1 MTITSWLRARRG
13 TATTVIL
20 SVLASGTLGAAVLHR
35 GFPVADVDLT
45 AREVWVTNGEQLLA
59 GRLNRQIEELDGAV
73 NAASNAFD
81 VLQDGEDVFLY
92 DESVGAVERV
102 DPAFTTLGQRVDVP
116 PGSQV
121 RFGGRTLAVLSPAG
135 ELWVTDAAG
144 DLALSTADAEPV
156 AALGEGARVVVS
168 RDGTVFA
175 TSPEQRTLVRIDQGD
190 AEASATR
197 LPALGDHELTAVGD
211 VPVVLDRDANAIVV
225 DGAARA
231 LDETALRIQQPG
243 DADDGVLVATTTGL
257 VDVPLDG
264 GAATALDAGLD
275 VPASTPAEAS
285 APVRLD
291 GCAHGAWALAQAYL
305 FACDGGEAERYRIE
319 QPTAGS
325 ELEFRRNRDVL
336 ALNNLSNGDTWLVD
350 ADMRLVDNWDEVT
363 PPVEYDDEVGD
374 EKSSTQS
381 FEDTLAER
389 TDVNRPPTARDD
401 ELGVRPG
408 RATILEVLEN
418 DTDPDGDVLTIS
430 GTSEIPESAGRLE
443 FVDGAR
449 ALQFTPAPGASG
461 TVSFRYTV
469 DDGRLGVAEAQV
481 DLAVRPFGENLP
493 PVAHREAAVSVE
505 QGRSI
510 TYNVLGDWNDPDGD
524 DLFLVNASP
533 TSGDAVRFG
542 PDGYVTFVHRT
553 GEIGLKEVQFVVSDG
568 TATATGTLTVD
579 VRPTGSLN
587 PVGTPDHA
595 QVFAGEQVLLE
606 PLAND
611 LSPSGSPLSLLGVAE
626 VDGADVVANTELGTV
641 AFSANEV
648 GSHLFTYDLAAG
660 DAVSVGLIRVDVL
673 EQPEAQLPPIAV
685 TDTAYLR
692 AGEPTTVAVLANDSS
707 PNGRVLAVE
716 SVDLGE
722 VGDLVTVE
730 LLGNAVLRITA
741 SEAVTE
747 PLQFGYTVSDG
758 AASAEASVAVVPV
771 PPLVT
776 HQPPVA
782 VPDSATVRAGD
793 IATVAVTDNDVHP
806 DSAPF
811 HVAAELAETS
821 DAGGLAFVTGDTV
834 RYQAPDEPGTHR
846 VWYTIE
852 DEFGETATTSVTFTV
867 TPGGD
872 SSAPIPSPLTA
883 RTFAGSTVEVEVPL
897 DGIDPDGDSVLLRG
911 VTSPPSLGRVVDSTS
926 TSFTYEAFAGSTG
939 TDAFD
944 YEIVDTSGAVATG
957 TVRIGVIG
965 RPDVTPPPNAV
976 DDVVELRPG
985 RTASIDV
992 LANDSD
998 PSGYPIRVDEQL
1010 ANVDPALE
1018 AEVRANRVV
1027 VTAGEQEGGFS
1038 LRYEVT
1044 NGHGGAD
1051 AAYVQVK
1058 VSEDARIEP
1067 PSAED
1072 QVIEPEQV
1080 LDVDTVT
1087 VHPLDDA
1094 QNPGGLVDDLVVT
1107 LEGPNA
1113 GSGTVL
1119 PNGAIRVTPTDRRQA
1134 VAYRLTNE
1142 IDDLSAMAFVIV
1154 PPVPDPDALAAEDE
1168 PEEEQ
1173 FPLPYLADIG
1183 EQFVRMNGSI
1193 SWSLGDVVV
1202 VPSGRPVEVLSAEA
1216 TNAAAGP
1223 VLVDP
1228 ATLAYAPA
1236 PDYRGQASVTFRVTD
1251 AAGTDAQD
1259 ERTAFLTIP
1268 VTVGAADFTDVP
1280 PTFTPR
1286 TVEIEAGEEPVQVDL
1301 RDSSA
1306 HPNPD
1311 VLARLGYGGLSGAT
1325 DEVTAQL
1332 DGSILTLAAPL
1343 GVQPGA
1349 AATISFTVGYDEF
1362 QVPGSVD
1369 VIVVSSSRPKPEAV
1383 DDQVEMTRSQGRQVD
1398 VLANDFNPFAPEPLR
1413 IVDAQIDQ
1421 ASVGSNASATF
1432 TESSVQVTTGASFT
1446 GTLSVVY
1453 RIQDA
1458 TGDPARETQGRL
1470 TVVVRDA
1477 PDAPAAPTA
1486 APGDGGATVR
1496 WQAPATNN
1504 SPITGYTLHWTGG
1517 GSKAFGAGAAGTDQA
1532 IGGLSNG
1539 SSYQFW
1545 VTATNAIGTSAAS
1558 PKSTAVVPFGVPTA
1572 PRNVTLT
1579 ASDTGNGRLN
1589 MSWAAPAD
1597 NGGRAVTEYR
1607 WRFTE
1612 GSGASGTTTSR
1623 SDAITGSNG
1632 TRYRYEVRACNA
1644 RGCGPW
1650 AASNRDTPTAPP
1662 PPEPGGTIFKGSI
1675 SPTSCSG
1682 CRYVGIDYH
1691 DFPSGSYRITT
1702 FINGSN
1708 GGLTENTYSMG
1719 TNGSIVIWNS
1729 LGIRND
1735 DRIQVR
1741 FTRVGNGAVYWSD
1754 PITNWDSLPARGGTP

>member
-13 TATTVIL
+13 AASTVIL

-45 AREVWVTNGEQLLA
+45 ARAVWVTNGEQLLA

-81 VLQDGEDVFLY
+81 VLQDGEDVFLH
-92 DESVGAVERV
+92 DASVGSVERV
-102 DPAFTTLGQRVDVP
+102 DPAFTTLVQRVDVP

-121 RFGGRTLAVLSPAG
+121 AFGGHTLAVLSPAG

-144 DLALSTADAEPV
+144 ELALSTVDAEPV
-156 AALGEGARVVVS
+156 AGLGEGSRLVVS
-168 RDGTVFA
+168 RSGVTFA
-175 TSPEQRTLVRIDQGD
+175 TSPDQRVLARVAQG
-190 AEASATR
+190 ETIATTSP
-197 LPALGDHELTAVGD
+197 LPAIGDHELSAVGD
-211 VPVVLDRDANAIVV
+211 VPVVLDREANAIVV
-225 DGAARA
+225 DGEPHA
-231 LDETALRIQQPG
+231 LDEVALRIQQPG
-243 DADDGVLVATTTGL
+243 DEHDAVLLATGTGL
-257 VDVPLDG
+257 VEVPLDG
-264 GAATALDAGLD
+264 GDATSVDAGLD
-275 VPASTPAEAS
+275 VPATTPAEAS

-291 GCAHGAWALAQAYL
+291 GCAHGAWAVAQAYL
-305 FACDGGEAERYRIE
+305 LACDGRADRYRIA

-325 ELEFRRNRDVL
+325 ALEFRRNRDVI
-336 ALNNLSNGDTWLVD
+336 ALNNLSNGDAWLVD
-350 ADMRLVDNWDEVT
+350 SDLRLVDNWEEVT
-363 PPVEYDDEVGD
+363 PPVEYDDEEGD
-374 EKSSTQS
+374 ETSSTQS
-381 FEDTLAER
+381 FEDTLADR
-389 TDVNRPPTARDD
+389 TDVNRPPNARDD

-418 DTDPDGDVLTIS
+418 DTDPDGDVLTIA

-443 FVDGAR
+443 HIDGSR

-481 DLAVRPFGENLP
+481 DVTVRPTGENLP
-493 PVAHREAAVSVE
+493 PVPHREAAVSVE

-510 TYNVLGDWNDPDGD
+510 SYHVLADWNDPDGD
-524 DLFLVNASP
+524 DLYLVNASP
-533 TSGDAVRFG
+533 TSGDSVRFG
-542 PDGYVTFVHRT
+542 PDGYVTFEHRT
-553 GEIGLKEVQFVVSDG
+553 GEIGLKEVQYVVSDG
-568 TATATGTLTVD
+568 AATATGTLTVD

-595 QVFAGEQVLLE
+595 QVFAGERVLLE

-611 LSPSGSPLSLLGVAE
+611 LSPSGAPLVLLGVAE
-626 VDGADVVANTELGTV
+626 VEGADATANTELGTV

-673 EQPEAQLPPIAV
+673 EAPEQALPPIAV

-692 AGEPTTVAVLANDSS
+692 AGEPTSVPLLANDAS
-707 PNGRVLAVE
+707 PNGRVLAVQ
-716 SVDLGE
+716 SVELGE
-722 VGDLVTVE
+722 IDDLVTVE
-730 LLGNAVLRITA
+730 LLGNAVARITA
-741 SEAVTE
+741 SAALTE

-758 AASAEASVAVVPV
+758 SATAEASVAVVPV
-771 PPLVT
+771 PPLVK
-776 HQPPVA
+776 HQPPIA
-782 VPDSATVRAGD
+782 VPDTATVRAGD
-793 IATVAVTDNDVHP
+793 IATVAVTANDVHP

-811 HVAAELAETS
+811 HVLPDLAES
-821 DAGGLAFVTGDTV
+821 PEAGLAFVTGDTV
-834 RYQAPDEPGTHR
+834 RFQAPDEPGTHR
-846 VWYTIE
+846 VSYTIA
-852 DEFGETATTSVTFTV
+852 DGFDETATASVTFVV
-867 TPGGD
+867 TPAGD
-872 SSAPIPSPLTA
+872 DAAPLPAPITA

-911 VTSPPSLGRVVDSTS
+911 VTSPPSLGRVVESISTG
-926 TSFTYEAFAGSTG
+926 FTYEAFAGSTG
-939 TDAFD
+939 TDAFE
-944 YEIVDTSGAVATG
+944 YEVVDTSGEVATG
-957 TVRIGVIG
+957 TVRIGVIP
-965 RPDVTPPPNAV
+965 RPEVTPPPNAV

-985 RTASIDV
+985 RTGSIDV
-992 LANDSD
+992 LGNDSD

-1010 ANVDPALE
+1010 ANVDLALE

-1027 VTAGEQEGGFS
+1027 VTAPEREGGFS
-1038 LRYEVT
+1038 LRYEIT

-1058 VSEDARIEP
+1058 VTEDARIDP

-1072 QVIEPEQV
+1072 QVIEPEDV
-1080 LDVDTVT
+1080 LGVDTVT

-1094 QNPGGLVDDLVVT
+1094 QNPGGLVEDLVVT

-1119 PNGAIRVTPTDRRQA
+1119 PNGAIVVTPSTERQA
-1134 VAYRLTNE
+1134 VAYRLTNDV
-1142 IDDLSAMAFVIV
+1142 DDLSAMAFVIV
-1154 PPVPDPDALAAEDE
+1154 PPVPDPDALAADDE
-1168 PEEEQ
+1168 PDEEQ
-1173 FPLPYLADIG
+1173 FPLPYLAEIG
-1183 EQFVRMNGSI
+1183 EQFVRMNGSV
-1193 SWSLGDVVV
+1193 SWSLADVVV
-1202 VPSGRPVEVLSAEA
+1202 VPSGRPIEVLSASA
-1216 TNAAAGP
+1216 TNADGSP
-1223 VLVDP
+1223 VLADA
-1228 ATLAYAPA
+1228 ATLAFAPA
-1236 PDYRGQASVTFRVTD
+1236 TDYRGQASVTFQVTD
-1251 AAGTDAQD
+1251 AAGTAEQA

-1268 VTVGAADFTDVP
+1268 VTVGSADFTDVP

-1286 TVEIEAGEEPVQVDL
+1286 TVQLEAGEEPVQVDL
-1301 RDSSA
+1301 RDSSG

-1311 VLARLGYGGLSGAT
+1311 VLARLAYGGLSGG
-1325 DEVTAQL
+1325 TAEIVPAL
-1332 DGSILTLAAPL
+1332 EGSILTLTAPL
-1343 GVQPGA
+1343 GVQPGTS
-1349 AATISFTVGYDEF
+1349 ATLSFTLGFDEF
-1362 QVPGSVD
+1362 TVPGSIEVQ
-1369 VIVVSSSRPKPEAV
+1369 VVSSSRPTPEAV
-1383 DDQVEMTRSQGRQVD
+1383 DDQVEMTRAQVQRVD
-1398 VLANDFNPFAPEPLR
+1398 VLANDFDPFAPEALR
-1413 IVDAQIDQ
+1413 IVDARIDQ
-1421 ASVGSNASATF
+1421 ASVGSNASVAF
-1432 TESSVQVTTGASFT
+1432 TGQDVSVTTGAAFT

-1458 TGDPARETQGRL
+1458 TRDPARETQGRL

-1477 PDAPAAPTA
+1477 PDAPATPATS
-1486 APGDGGATVR
+1486 PGDGSATVR

-1504 SPITGYTLHWTGG
+1504 SPITGYTVHWTGG
-1517 GSKAFGAGAAGTDQA
+1517 GSRSFGAGAAGTDQT

-1539 SSYQFW
+1539 SSVQFW

-1558 PKSTAVVPFGVPTA
+1558 PKSSAIVPYGVPTA
-1572 PRNVTLT
+1572 PRNVTLN
-1579 ASDTGNGRLN
+1579 ASQTGNARLN
-1589 MSWAAPAD
+1589 MSWTAPAD
-1597 NGGRAVTEYR
+1597 DGGRAVTEYR

-1612 GSGASGTTTSR
+1612 GSSASGTTTSR

-1662 PPEPGGTIFKGSI
+1662 PPEPGGTIFKGGLS
-1675 SPTSCSG
+1675 TVACSG

-1691 DFPSGSYRITT
+1691 DFPAGSYRITT

-1719 TNGSIVIWNS
+1719 TDGSIVIWNS

-1741 FTRVGNGAVYWSD
+1741 FTRTSNGAVYWSD
-1754 PITNWDSLPARGGTP
+1754 AITNWDSLPIRGGTP